1 LLSEHLPVIF
11 LAGPHVLAAA
21 RRGLGNFQP
30 AIIEPVLLWNC
41 DRLFWQA
48 PRP

>member
-1 LLSEHLPVIF
+1 VIF

-41 DRLFWQA
+41 DRLFWQT
-48 PRP
+48 PRL